1 MKSNTFDNKGC
12 DQMHRVYDR
21 IIFNVKYNR
30 KLLKD
35 DIAERAEDIISE
47 ILDENQCELVGLNV
61 QPNFVFIHFGYPPG
75 KQLSKLVNRIK
86 GKSSYLL
93 RREFPALQE
102 DCPKALWAVGYR
114 IYHH

>member
-1 MKSNTFDNKGC
+1 MKSNTFENKGC
-12 DQMHRVYDR
+12 DQMNIVYDR

-35 DIAERAEDIISE
+35 DTAERARDIISE
-47 ILDENQCELVGLNV
+47 ILDENNCEVVELNI
-61 QPNFVFIHFGYPPG
+61 QPNYVFIHFGYPPA

-102 DCPKALWAVGYR
+102 DCPKALWAPRYKVYT
-114 IYHH
+114 